1 MNLEETVKSN
11 LLTRGF
17 SKETQLNN
25 RGLIGATIDETA
37 LTVVKNLTIPVVTR
51 SYSYGELKTAFEQA
65 RCNNHSFKDWF
76 DFNYG

>member
-17 SKETQLNN
+17 NKETQLNN

-51 SYSYGELKTAFEQA
+51 SYSYVELKTAFEQA
-65 RCNNHSFKDWF
+65 RCNDHSFEDWF